1 MTNYACNTHT
11 HTCRHI
17 CRHTHRH
24 IVSHQIF
31 GPFFCTTAPA
41 PLAQPI
47 ANAAQY
53 GNSRTQPI
61 MLERLACMLTQNTL
75 VLYLHNHSF
84 ATDLVPFIQN
94 QRPQTVIR
102 HMLPVLF
109 HFVAAK
115 MPPTGQTRLSLL
127 MLCAA
132 LDSCLGPELFEHA
145 HHLSPEQL
153 SKLKELMN
161 SASKP

>member
-1 MTNYACNTHT
+1 MYVNTEYSN
-11 HTCRHI
+11 
-17 CRHTHRH
+17 
-24 IVSHQIF
+24 IVF
-31 GPFFCTTAPA
+31 
-41 PLAQPI
+41 
-47 ANAAQY
+47 
-53 GNSRTQPI
+53 TQS
-61 MLERLACMLTQNTL
+61 L
-75 VLYLHNHSF
+75 F
-84 ATDLVPFIQN
+84 ATDLVPFIQT

-161 SASKP
+161 SATKP

>member
-1 MTNYACNTHT
+1 MYP
-11 HTCRHI
+11 I
-17 CRHTHRH
+17 
-24 IVSHQIF
+24 IF
-31 GPFFCTTAPA
+31 TTAPA

-53 GNSRTQPI
+53 GNSRIQPI
-61 MLERLACMLTQNTL
+61 MLERLACTYVNTVYSSVVFL
-75 VLYLHNHSF
+75 L
-84 ATDLVPFIQN
+84 ATDLVPFIQT

-115 MPPTGQTRLSLL
+115 MPPTGQTRVSLL

-132 LDSCLGPELFEHA
+132 LDSCLGAELFEHA
-145 HHLSPEQL
+145 HHLPPEQL

-161 SASKP
+161 SATKP

>member
-1 MTNYACNTHT
+1 MSC
-11 HTCRHI
+11 
-17 CRHTHRH
+17 
-24 IVSHQIF
+24 IVFTI
-31 GPFFCTTAPA
+31 APA

-53 GNSRTQPI
+53 GNSRIQPI
-61 MLERLACMLTQNTL
+61 MLERLACMVIQYTSL
-75 VLYLHNHSF
+75 LHLSVF
-84 ATDLVPFIQN
+84 AVDLVPFIQN

-132 LDSCLGPELFEHA
+132 LDSCLGAELFEHA
-145 HHLSPEQL
+145 HHLPPEQL
-153 SKLKELMN
+153 SKLKELVN
-161 SASKP
+161 SATKP